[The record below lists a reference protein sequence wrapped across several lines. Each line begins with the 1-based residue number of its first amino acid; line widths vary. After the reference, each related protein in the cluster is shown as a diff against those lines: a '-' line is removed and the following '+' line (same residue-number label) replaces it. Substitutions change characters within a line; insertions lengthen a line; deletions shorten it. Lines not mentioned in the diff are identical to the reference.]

1 MNIVI
6 DEISCEDHMTIV
18 KGTTA
23 IGPIKGI
30 WKGERTPTLGKTY
43 SVELDIK
50 TLCEN
55 NISMF
60 SGRAKQPNVYLK
72 DKMVI
77 FAGQCEDVDGVY
89 FIRFTDDWL
98 EMIDFSGSEPDIKR
112 GDYVLF
118 WQSYDS
124 IWIYPY

>member
-1 MNIVI
+1 
-6 DEISCEDHMTIV
+6 MTIV

-30 WKGERTPTLGKTY
+30 WKGERIPELGETY
-43 SVELDIK
+43 SAELDIK

-98 EMIDFSGSEPDIKR
+98 EMIEFAGSEADIKR
-112 GDYVLF
+112 GDYILF